1 MNAAAFVASGEVRAL
16 LERASRAAGT
26 AMSVHDHG
34 EKEDP
39 ACIFSH
45 GARVACRYVNALERG
60 HAQCKRNRL
69 KAETNALR
77 RGAVTP
83 FICHMGFACL
93 SAPLLEP
100 EFGMAVTIGPYC
112 PSEGL
117 EALEPDA
124 RRGLRAVETHDRVQL
139 PFSLRDIPATS
150 ATVFPA
156 ILAWMREGLLALRTT
171 VQPAGTPEDTSR
183 EDNGAVMERA
193 RKPVRQA
200 RADPYQAGPIAAA
213 LAGGMPGKA
222 RELAMAALA
231 ESRAPARKRAAAQRA
246 RAIALAAAALE
257 ASEQAGLAC
266 DACWDRFPAFIETV
280 KAAGTDLR
288 LAEAVME
295 LLGALKRETARAL
308 PQAPEYAELNRLVI
322 GRLEEG
328 ITLDEVAAVLG
339 VHPTA
344 ITHRLQRHFGM
355 SFSEYLGRLRVDK
368 AKELLRRTQLSAG
381 DVARRV
387 GIRDVSN
394 FGKLFRKF
402 EGMTPLEYRNQFG
415 SQK

>member
-1 MNAAAFVASGEVRAL
+1 MNTAAFVASGEVRAL

-26 AMSVHDHG
+26 AMSVHDYG
-34 EKEDP
+34 RQADP
-39 ACIFSH
+39 SCIFSH
-45 GARVACRYVNALERG
+45 GARAACRYVNAIERG
-60 HAQCKRNRL
+60 NALCQRDRRE
-69 KAETNALR
+69 AETNALR

-83 FICHMGFACL
+83 FICHMGFACV

-100 EFGMAVTIGPYC
+100 ERGMAVTIGPYC
-112 PSEGL
+112 PLEGV
-117 EALEPDA
+117 EALESDA
-124 RRGLRAVETHDRVQL
+124 RRGLRAIETHDRVQM

-150 ATVFPA
+150 ANVFPA
-156 ILAWMREGLLALRTT
+156 ILAWMQEGLNALRTAL
-171 VQPAGTPEDTSR
+171 QPAVTPEDASM
-183 EDNGAVMERA
+183 EDDEAVTKRT
-193 RKPVRQA
+193 RRPVRQA
-200 RADPYQAGPIAAA
+200 KDDPYQAGLIAAA

-222 RELAMAALA
+222 RDLVLAALA
-231 ESRAPARKRAAAQRA
+231 ESRAPARKRAGALRA

-257 ASEQAGLAC
+257 ASEQAGFVC
-266 DACWDRFPAFIETV
+266 EACWDRFPVFIES
-280 KAAGTDLR
+280 ARASGADQR

-295 LLGALKRETARAL
+295 LLSGIKRGAARTL
-308 PQAPEYAELNRLVI
+308 PKAPEYAELNRLVI

-328 ITLDEVAAVLG
+328 ITLDEVAAALG

-402 EGMTPLEYRNQFG
+402 ERMTPLEYRNQFG
-415 SQK
+415 SRK